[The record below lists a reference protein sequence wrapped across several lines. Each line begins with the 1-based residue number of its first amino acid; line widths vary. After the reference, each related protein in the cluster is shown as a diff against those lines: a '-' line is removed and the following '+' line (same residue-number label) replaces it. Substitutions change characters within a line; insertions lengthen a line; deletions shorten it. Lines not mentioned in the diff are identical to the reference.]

1 MKMRSVI
8 ITLSCVFGVTL
19 VAGSIC
25 AAVAKD
31 EIVDFFKG
39 RYVTAEGK
47 PSEDYQD
54 RKSGALSGIEKV
66 EISSNAGELN
76 VILTDDS
83 QLWAEYKQSGATR
96 KPELMVKRDGD
107 TLSVYVDE
115 RFQWFSIGS
124 WERKLTVYLP
134 KSYTRDL
141 DIKVNAGNAKVDAL
155 SGLDEVEM
163 TLNAGSLTCEG
174 VQALEL
180 DLKVNAGTMQ
190 VNGIAGGFDGDVNA
204 GKLIAGVTS
213 LTNDIEVKVSAGNA
227 DVTIPS
233 DASATVNLH
242 ASAGSISSDFDLNS
256 YNNAANKDINGV
268 LGSGAHK
275 IEGKVSAGGL
285 VLRKGPASK

>member
-19 VAGSIC
+19 IAGSIC

-47 PSEDYQD
+47 PVEDYQD
-54 RKSGALSGIEKV
+54 RKSAALVGIEKV

-76 VILTDDS
+76 VILTDDP
-83 QLWAEYKQSGATR
+83 QLSAEYKQSGASR
-96 KPELMVKRDGD
+96 KPELMVERDGD

-115 RFQWFSIGS
+115 RFQWFNFGA

-134 KSYTRDL
+134 KVYARDL
-141 DIKVNAGNAKVDAL
+141 DIKVNAGSARVEAL
-155 SGLDEVEM
+155 SGLDEVNL
-163 TLNAGSLTCEG
+163 TLNAGSLSCEG

-190 VNGIAGGFDGDVNA
+190 VNGIVGGFDGDVNT
-204 GKLIAGVTS
+204 GKLIANVTS
-213 LTNDIEVKVSAGNA
+213 LIRDIEVEVSAGNA

-233 DASATVNLH
+233 DSSAVVSLH

-256 YNNAANKDINGV
+256 YNNAAQKAINGV
-268 LGSGAHK
+268 LGSGQYK

-285 VLRKGPASK
+285 ALRQGPASN